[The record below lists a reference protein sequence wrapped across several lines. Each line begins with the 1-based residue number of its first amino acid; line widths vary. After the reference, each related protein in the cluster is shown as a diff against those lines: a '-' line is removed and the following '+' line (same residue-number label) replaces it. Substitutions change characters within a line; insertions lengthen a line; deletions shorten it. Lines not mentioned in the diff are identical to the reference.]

1 MTKEKIGFIGVGFM
15 GHGMAKNIIEAGYP
29 LTIMGHRNRVPV
41 EELIERGA
49 TEAKTP
55 KALAEA
61 SDIVFLC
68 VTGSDQVVAV
78 TQGEDGLAAA
88 GKALIIVD
96 CSTSD
101 PSVTTKLAASLAAQN
116 ITLLDAP
123 LGRTPK
129 DAWEGTL
136 DVMIGGDADDIARVR
151 PIIETFSQRM
161 IHTGPTGT
169 GHTMKLLNNF
179 LSLGYGAL
187 YAEALMLGEKSGLSA
202 ETFHSV
208 ITGGRMDC
216 GFYQTYMNYVVGRDR
231 NAHKFTLSNALK
243 DTSYLN
249 AFAQAQGAANPI
261 AAAVRNS
268 YALAIGTGHG
278 DDFVPMLS
286 DVIAELNGLPPK
298 S

>member
-1 MTKEKIGFIGVGFM
+1 MTKENIGFIGVGFM

-29 LTIMGHRNRVPV
+29 LTIMGHRNRTPV
-41 EELIERGA
+41 EELIGRGA

-55 KALAEA
+55 KELAEA

-68 VTGSDQVVAV
+68 VTGSDQVMAV
-78 TQGEDGLAAA
+78 TQGEHGLAAA
-88 GKALIIVD
+88 GKKLIIVD

-101 PSVTTKLAASLAAQN
+101 PSVTTKLAASLAEKD
-116 ITLLDAP
+116 ITLIDAP

-136 DVMIGGDADDIARVR
+136 DVMVGGDPATIERVR

-208 ITGGRMDC
+208 ISGGRMDC

-249 AFAQAQGAANPI
+249 AFAQAQNAANPI

-286 DVIAELNGLPPK
+286 DIIAELNGLPPK